1 MTFATGDVFSIDH
14 RTPLAPSSEHFM
26 PCRGQSFF
34 WQCRSRWPA
43 SASWHTPSTAKSQRR
58 VVGGDVSKFSILLAA
73 LQAEPP

>member
-43 SASWHTPSTAKSQRR
+43 SASWHTPSTAKTQ
-58 VVGGDVSKFSILLAA
+58 
-73 LQAEPP
+73 